1 MEFRLKVAKLRAS
14 SVEMSLVEPRSPDSQ
29 SPSADEALQRAK
41 RASEL
46 NFRTLYRDYRSKVY
60 GTVHHVVGGSDE
72 IDDIVQTVFLEV
84 HRSLPRYKG
93 QSKLSTWIYRISVNV
108 ALQYIRKRKRR
119 RVFLFFKEDDYRM
132 ETFSHELSDRYENR
146 ELLVK
151 LYSLMDKLSEKKRI
165 VFTLHELEGL
175 PVEEIAEVC
184 EIPVNT
190 VRSRLHAA
198 RTELMRRM
206 QKAGMME
213 NGL

>member
-1 MEFRLKVAKLRAS
+1 MDTGVDS
-14 SVEMSLVEPRSPDSQ
+14 QTPSGISPD
-29 SPSADEALQRAK
+29 EAAQRAR

-72 IDDIVQTVFLEV
+72 IDDIVQSVFLEI

-93 QSKLSTWIYRISVNV
+93 QAKLSTWIYRISVNV
-108 ALQYIRKRKRR
+108 ALQYIRKRRRR
-119 RVFLFFKEDDYRM
+119 RVFLFFKEDDHRL
-132 ETFSHELSDRYENR
+132 EGLSHEMGPRYENR
-146 ELLVK
+146 ELLQK
-151 LYSLMDKLSEKKRI
+151 LHGLMDKLSEKKRV

-175 PVEEIAEVC
+175 PLEEVADIC

-198 RTELMRRM
+198 RTELLSRM
-206 QKAGMME
+206 KKAGMLE
-213 NGL
+213 QQR